1 MADAGG
7 DSDVDL
13 MSRAATGDRD
23 AFAALYRRH
32 QSAIFR
38 FARLMTGSSQ
48 MAEDVVQDVFLAL
61 MRRASGYDAA
71 RASLTTYLYGSA
83 RRHTRRRLLRERLFV
98 AVDGRAL
105 DAGER
110 TDGGEV
116 AGELVRACEVREL
129 RAAILTLPAR
139 YREVIVLCDLQDVS
153 YAETATAI
161 GCAVGTVRSR
171 LHRARQFLARK
182 MRRSAACTKVAQSSG
197 AYLLDS

>member
-13 MSRAATGDRD
+13 MSRAAAGDRD

-32 QSAIFR
+32 QATIYR

-61 MRRASGYDAA
+61 MRHASRYDAA
-71 RASLTTYLYGSA
+71 RASLTSYLYGSA
-83 RRHTRRRLLRERLFV
+83 RHHTRRRLLRDRLFV
-98 AVDGRAL
+98 AVDNRAL
-105 DAGER
+105 DARGL
-110 TDGGEV
+110 TDGGVV
-116 AGELVRACEVREL
+116 AGELVRACELREL

-171 LHRARQFLARK
+171 LHRARQLLAQK
-182 MRRSAACTKVAQSSG
+182 MRRSAACTKMTSSPS
-197 AYLLDS
+197 LRCET

>member
-1 MADAGG
+1 MADAGA

-13 MSRAATGDRD
+13 MSRAADGDRD
-23 AFAALYRRH
+23 AFATLYRRH
-32 QSAIFR
+32 QSSIYR
-38 FARLMTGSSQ
+38 FARLMTGSRQ

-61 MRRASGYDAA
+61 MRRAAGYDAA
-71 RASLTTYLYGSA
+71 RASLTSYLYGSA
-83 RRHTRRRLLRERLFV
+83 RNHTRRRLLRERLFV

-105 DAGER
+105 DAREL

-153 YAETATAI
+153 YAETAAAI

-171 LHRARQFLARK
+171 LHRARQLLSRK
-182 MRRSAACTKVAQSSG
+182 MRRPAAGAKVAAAPS
-197 AYLLDS
+197 LRCET

>member
-13 MSRAATGDRD
+13 MSRAAEGDRD

-32 QSAIFR
+32 HATIYR
-38 FARLMTGSSQ
+38 FARLMTGSRQ
-48 MAEDVVQDVFLAL
+48 IAEDVVQDVFLAL

-83 RRHTRRRLLRERLFV
+83 RRHTRRRLLRDRLFTG
-98 AVDGRAL
+98 DRAL

-116 AGELVRACEVREL
+116 AGELLRACELREL
-129 RAAILTLPAR
+129 RAAIVTLPPR
-139 YREVIVLCDLQDVS
+139 YREVIVLCDLEDVS
-153 YAETATAI
+153 YAETAAAI

-171 LHRARQFLARK
+171 LHRARQLLARK
-182 MRRSAACTKVAQSSG
+182 MRRLAACTKVAASPT
-197 AYLLDS
+197 LRCET

>member
-1 MADAGG
+1 MTDADR
-7 DSDVDL
+7 DSDADF
-13 MSRAATGDRD
+13 MRRAAEGDRE

-32 QSAIFR
+32 QSTIYR

-61 MRRASGYDAA
+61 MRHPSRYDAA
-71 RASLTTYLYGSA
+71 RASLTSYLYGSA
-83 RRHTRRRLLRERLFV
+83 RHHTRRRLLRDRLFV
-98 AVDGRAL
+98 AVDGITL
-105 DAGER
+105 DACER
-110 TDGGEV
+110 TDGGET

-171 LHRARQFLARK
+171 LHRARQLLARK
-182 MRRSAACTKVAQSSG
+182 MRRSAACTKVAASPT
-197 AYLLDS
+197 LRCET